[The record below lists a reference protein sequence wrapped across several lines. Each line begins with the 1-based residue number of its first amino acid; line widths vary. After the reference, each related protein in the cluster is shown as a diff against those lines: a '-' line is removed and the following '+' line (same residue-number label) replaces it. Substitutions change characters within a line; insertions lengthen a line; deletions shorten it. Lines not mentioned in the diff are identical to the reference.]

1 MRLLLLSTVCLLPLE
16 AHAQRVADTT
26 FSWQGYAR
34 TSIAHIQ
41 IFENPAD
48 PDRPHTVVVQEIAAN
63 IGPSTIDDVSYL
75 AEQIGRTFAL
85 DPTLAY
91 WVLHWGDFSFQEAKA
106 SRKELFLRAT
116 FKRNRSGQL
125 GSPQWRVINREAVE
139 ILTDRAFY

>member
-1 MRLLLLSTVCLLPLE
+1 MRLLLLFTVCLLPLQ
-16 AHAQRVADTT
+16 ALAQLVADTT

-34 TSIAHIQ
+34 ASIAHIQ
-41 IFENPAD
+41 IFEIPTD
-48 PDRPHTVVVQEIAAN
+48 PDRPHTVVVREIASN
-63 IGPSTIDDVSYL
+63 SGPSTIDDVSYL

-91 WVLHWGDFSFQEAKA
+91 WVLHWGDFSFEGAKA

-116 FKRNRSGQL
+116 FKRNKSGQL